1 MFQVLARSLQCRRL
15 VDLRTVP
22 TLAGPALPDM
32 ARVLSIQ
39 TEDQASRVVPRNS
52 TDNSAL
58 LCYVPSAKY
67 SFVATRLQWNLSSQD
82 TNGAE

>member
-15 VDLRTVP
+15 VDLRTVGSIP

-52 TDNSAL
+52 TDISAL
-58 LCYVPSAKY
+58 LCYVPSAIM
-67 SFVATRLQWNLSSQD
+67 
-82 TNGAE
+82 GAF